1 MIRSKR
7 VYEPVAR
14 GDGRRVLV
22 ERLWPRGLRKDDPRV
37 GEWLRDVAPSAELRR
52 WYGHDPAR
60 WPQFKRRYRAELRRP
75 EQRRLLETL
84 ADEAR
89 RRNVTLVY
97 AARDTERNSA
107 IVVREALEGDAAA
120 VTRAGGDRKG
130 SHPRA
135 PTR

>member
-1 MIRSKR
+1 VIRLKR

-22 ERLWPRGLRKDDPRV
+22 ERLWPRGVRKDDPRV
-37 GEWLRDVAPSAELRR
+37 GEWLRDVAPSGELRR

-60 WPQFKRRYRAELRRP
+60 WAQFKRRYRAELRRP

-107 IVVREALEGDAAA
+107 VIVREALEGDAAA
-120 VTRAGGDRKG
+120 VTRAGATG
-130 SHPRA
+130 RA
-135 PTR
+135 RTRAR

>member
-1 MIRSKR
+1 VIRSKR

-107 IVVREALEGDAAA
+107 IVVREALEEL
-120 VTRAGGDRKG
+120 
-130 SHPRA
+130 P
-135 PTR
+135 PP